1 MIMAFKKYICVT
13 EVSMDYNIKDVSGR
27 LKSTREYLDISV
39 GEMAS
44 KTNVTTEEY
53 ISLEN
58 GEKDFSLS
66 FLNEAANALGV
77 ELVELL
83 TGVTPKLNTYSIVRK
98 DKGLPIERRER
109 FAYQHLAYLFKNKK
123 IEPLLVTAPYDEEE
137 QNKPIYL
144 SVHDSQE
151 MDYIISGTLKF
162 QIGDHVEIVNE
173 GDCIYY
179 DSMNPHGM
187 IAVDGKECKFLAILI

>member
-1 MIMAFKKYICVT
+1 
-13 EVSMDYNIKDVSGR
+13 MDYNIKDVSGR

-39 GEMAS
+39 GEMAK
-44 KTNVTTEEY
+44 KTNVTTDEY

-66 FLNEAANALGV
+66 FLNEAADALGV
-77 ELVELL
+77 ELIELL

-123 IEPLLVTAPYDEEE
+123 IEPLLVTAPYIEEE
-137 QNKPIYL
+137 QNKPIHL
-144 SVHDSQE
+144 SVHDGQE

-162 QIGDHVEIVNE
+162 QIGEHIEIVNE

-187 IAVDGKECKFLAILI
+187 IAVDGEDCKFLAILI

>member
-1 MIMAFKKYICVT
+1 
-13 EVSMDYNIKDVSGR
+13 MDYNIKDVSGR

-109 FAYQHLAYLFKNKK
+109 FA
-123 IEPLLVTAPYDEEE
+123 ISAPSLSFQE
-137 QNKPIYL
+137 QEDRTVAGY
-144 SVHDSQE
+144 S
-151 MDYIISGTLKF
+151 
-162 QIGDHVEIVNE
+162 
-173 GDCIYY
+173 
-179 DSMNPHGM
+179 
-187 IAVDGKECKFLAILI
+187 AV

>member
-1 MIMAFKKYICVT
+1 
-13 EVSMDYNIKDVSGR
+13 MDYNIKDVSGR

-39 GEMAS
+39 GEMAN
-44 KTNVTTEEY
+44 KTNVTTDEY

-66 FLNEAANALGV
+66 FLNQAADALGI
-77 ELVELL
+77 ELIELL

-98 DKGLPIERRER
+98 DQGLPIERRER

-123 IEPLLVTAPYDEEE
+123 IEPLLVTAPYDDEE
-137 QNKPIYL
+137 QKKPIHL
-144 SVHDSQE
+144 SVHDGQE

-162 QIGDHVEIVNE
+162 QIGSHIETVSE

-187 IAVDGKECKFLAILI
+187 IAVDGKNCKFLAILI

>member
-1 MIMAFKKYICVT
+1 
-13 EVSMDYNIKDVSGR
+13 MDYNIKDVSGR

-39 GEMAS
+39 GEMAN
-44 KTNVTTEEY
+44 KTNVTTDEY

-58 GEKDFSLS
+58 GEKDQ
-66 FLNEAANALGV
+66 
-77 ELVELL
+77 
-83 TGVTPKLNTYSIVRK
+83 
-98 DKGLPIERRER
+98 GLPIERRER

-137 QNKPIYL
+137 QKKPIHL
-144 SVHDSQE
+144 SVHDGQE

-162 QIGDHVEIVNE
+162 QIGSHIETVSE

-187 IAVDGKECKFLAILI
+187 IAVDGKDCKFLAILI

>member
-1 MIMAFKKYICVT
+1 
-13 EVSMDYNIKDVSGR
+13 MDYNIKDVSGR

-39 GEMAS
+39 GEMAN
-44 KTNVTTEEY
+44 KTNVTTDEY

-66 FLNEAANALGV
+66 FLNQAADALGI
-77 ELVELL
+77 ELIELL

-98 DKGLPIERRER
+98 DQGLPIEFLEF
-109 FAYQHLAYLFKNKK
+109 FAYQYFVYFLKN
-123 IEPLLVTAPYDEEE
+123 IIIVLLLVIVPYYYVYH
-137 QNKPIYL
+137 KMPIHL
-144 SVHDSQE
+144 SVHDGQE

-162 QIGDHVEIVNE
+162 QIGSHIETVSE

-187 IAVDGKECKFLAILI
+187 IAVDGKDCKFLAILI

>member
-1 MIMAFKKYICVT
+1 
-13 EVSMDYNIKDVSGR
+13 MDYNIKDVSGR

-144 SVHDSQE
+144 SVHDGQE

-179 DSMNPHGM
+179 DSMNPRGM

>member
-1 MIMAFKKYICVT
+1 
-13 EVSMDYNIKDVSGR
+13 MDYNIKDVSGR
-27 LKSTREYLDISV
+27 LKGTREYLDISV
-39 GEMAS
+39 EEIAK
-44 KTNVTTEEY
+44 KTNVSVEEY
-53 ISLEN
+53 IILEN

-66 FLNEAANALGV
+66 FLNEAANALGI
-77 ELVELL
+77 ELIELL

-123 IEPLLVTAPYDEEE
+123 IEPLLVTAPYDEAE
-137 QNKPIYL
+137 QDKPIHL
-144 SVHDSQE
+144 SVHDGQE

-162 QIGDHVEIVNE
+162 QIGNHIETVNE
-173 GDCIYY
+173 GDCIFY

-187 IAVDGKECKFLAILI
+187 IAVDGKDCKFLAILI